1 VTGRKRHVVV
11 DTLGLLLA
19 VAVHAANAQDRDG
32 AKLVLGKLVGRFPR
46 LWLLWADGGYA
57 GKLLVWALVVGGWVI
72 EIVAKP
78 DGAKGFA
85 VLPKR
90 WIVERTFAW
99 LGRSRRL
106 SKDYEALPET
116 SEAWIHIAM
125 IHLMLKR
132 LEPR

>member
-1 VTGRKRHVVV
+1 
-11 DTLGLLLA
+11 LA
-19 VAVHAANAQDRDG
+19 VAVHPANPQDREG
-32 AKLVLGKLVGRFPR
+32 AKLVLAKLAGRDPR

-57 GKLLVWALVVGGWVI
+57 GTLLTRALVAVGVVI

-78 DGAKGFA
+78 EGGRGCR

-90 WIVERTFAW
+90 WVVERTFAR

-106 SKDYEALPET
+106 SKDDEALPET
-116 SEAWIHIAM
+116 SEAWVRIAL

-132 LEPR
+132 LAPH